1 MDISGFK
8 AIWDSITPE
17 QRKAKIEALTEIN
30 KLKQLC
36 YGKGYIEIGSDF
48 KSIKIL
54 QDNKDVKRLQQLFE
68 KAGIRGVE
76 WKLEEQKTS

>member
-17 QRKAKIEALTEIN
+17 QRKVKIEALKEIN
-30 KLKQLC
+30 NLKQLC
-36 YGKGYIEIGSDF
+36 YGKGFIEIGSDF

-54 QDNKDVKRLQQLFE
+54 QNNKEVKRLQQLFQ
-68 KAGIRGVE
+68 KAGISGVE
-76 WKLEEQKTS
+76 WKKEDM

>member
-17 QRKAKIEALTEIN
+17 QRKVKIEALKEIN
-30 KLKQLC
+30 NLKQLC
-36 YGKGYIEIGSDF
+36 YGKGFIEIGSDF

-54 QDNKDVKRLQQLFE
+54 QNNKDVKRLQQLFE

-76 WKLEEQKTS
+76 WN

>member
-8 AIWDSITPE
+8 AIWESMTPE
-17 QRKAKIEALTEIN
+17 ERKAKIEALTEFG

-36 YGKGYIEIGSDF
+36 YGKGFIEIGSDF

-54 QDNKDVKRLQQLFE
+54 KNTKEVQRLKMLFE
-68 KAGIRGVE
+68 KLGIRGVVFT
-76 WKLEEQKTS
+76 KD

>member
-8 AIWDSITPE
+8 AIFDSMTPE
-17 QRKAKIEALTEIN
+17 ERKAKIDALTEIN

-54 QDNKDVKRLQQLFE
+54 QDNKEVKKLQQLFE

-76 WKLEEQKTS
+76 WTE

>member
-17 QRKAKIEALTEIN
+17 QRKVKIEALKEIN
-30 KLKQLC
+30 NLKQLC
-36 YGKGYIEIGSDF
+36 YGKGFIEIGSDF

-54 QDNKDVKRLQQLFE
+54 QNNKEVKRLQQLFE
-68 KAGIRGVE
+68 KAGISGVE
-76 WKLEEQKTS
+76 WKKEEM

>member
-17 QRKAKIEALTEIN
+17 QRKVKIEALKEIN
-30 KLKQLC
+30 NLKQLC
-36 YGKGYIEIGSDF
+36 YGKGFIEIGSDF

-54 QDNKDVKRLQQLFE
+54 QNNKDVKRLQQLFE
-68 KAGIRGVE
+68 TAGISGVE
-76 WKLEEQKTS
+76 WKNE

>member
-8 AIWDSITPE
+8 AIFESMTPE
-17 QRKAKIEALTEIN
+17 ERKTKIEALTEIN
-30 KLKQLC
+30 KLKQFC
-36 YGKGYIEIGSDF
+36 YGKGFIEIGSDF

-54 QDNKDVKRLQQLFE
+54 QNNKEVKRLQQLFE

-76 WKLEEQKTS
+76 WKNE

>member
-8 AIWDSITPE
+8 AIFDSMTPE
-17 QRKAKIEALTEIN
+17 ERKAKIDALTEIN

-54 QDNKDVKRLQQLFE
+54 RLTKEVKRLQQLFE
-68 KAGIRGVE
+68 KAGIRGIA
-76 WKLEEQKTS
+76 WIK

>member
-8 AIWDSITPE
+8 AIFESMTPE
-17 QRKAKIEALTEIN
+17 ERKAKIEALTEIN

-36 YGKGYIEIGSDF
+36 YGKGFIEIGSDF

-54 QDNKDVKRLQQLFE
+54 QSTKEVKRLQQLFE

-76 WKLEEQKTS
+76 WKEQ

>member
-1 MDISGFK
+1 MDLSGFK
-8 AIWDSITPE
+8 AIFDSMTPE
-17 QRKAKIEALTEIN
+17 ERKAKIDALTEIN

-54 QDNKDVKRLQQLFE
+54 KNTKEVKRLQQLFE

-76 WKLEEQKTS
+76 WTK

>member
-8 AIWDSITPE
+8 AIFDSMTPE
-17 QRKAKIEALTEIN
+17 ERKAKIEALTEIN

-36 YGKGYIEIGSDF
+36 YGKGYIEIDSNF

-54 QDNKDVKRLQQLFE
+54 QKTKEVKRLQQLFE
-68 KAGIRGVE
+68 KVGIRGVE
-76 WKLEEQKTS
+76 WTE

>member
-17 QRKAKIEALTEIN
+17 QRKVKIEALKEIN
-30 KLKQLC
+30 NLKQLC
-36 YGKGYIEIGSDF
+36 YGKGFIEIGSDF

-54 QDNKDVKRLQQLFE
+54 QNNKEVKRLQQLFE
-68 KAGIRGVE
+68 KAGISGVE
-76 WKLEEQKTS
+76 WKKEDM

>member
-8 AIWDSITPE
+8 AIWDSMTPE
-17 QRKAKIEALTEIN
+17 ERQDKIRLLTEIN

-54 QDNKDVKRLQQLFE
+54 QLTKEVKHLQELFK
-68 KAGIRGVE
+68 KADIRGVE
-76 WKLEEQKTS
+76 WKE

>member
-8 AIWDSITPE
+8 AIFDSMTPE
-17 QRKAKIEALTEIN
+17 ERKAKIDALTEIN

-48 KSIKIL
+48 KRNKIL
-54 QDNKDVKRLQQLFE
+54 QNNKEVKRLQQLFE
-68 KAGIRGVE
+68 KAGIKGVE
-76 WKLEEQKTS
+76 WIK

>member
-8 AIWDSITPE
+8 AIFDSMTPE
-17 QRKAKIEALTEIN
+17 DRKAKIDALTEIN
-30 KLKQLC
+30 KLKQFC
-36 YGKGYIEIGSDF
+36 YGKGFIEIDSDF

-54 QDNKDVKRLQQLFE
+54 QNTKEVKRLQELFE

-76 WKLEEQKTS
+76 WKNE

>member
-8 AIWDSITPE
+8 AIFDSMTPE
-17 QRKAKIEALTEIN
+17 ERKAKIDALTEIN

-54 QDNKDVKRLQQLFE
+54 QDNKEVKKLQQLFE

-76 WKLEEQKTS
+76 WKE

>member
-17 QRKAKIEALTEIN
+17 QRKVKIEALKEIN
-30 KLKQLC
+30 KLKQFC

-54 QDNKDVKRLQQLFE
+54 QNNKEVKRLKQLFQ
-68 KAGIRGVE
+68 KAGISGVE
-76 WKLEEQKTS
+76 WKK

>member
-8 AIWDSITPE
+8 AIWESMTPE
-17 QRKAKIEALTEIN
+17 ERKAKIEALTEFG

-54 QDNKDVKRLQQLFE
+54 KNTKEVQRLKNLFE
-68 KAGIRGVE
+68 KLGIRGVE
-76 WKLEEQKTS
+76 WHE

>member
-17 QRKAKIEALTEIN
+17 QRKVKIEALKEIN
-30 KLKQLC
+30 NLKQLC
-36 YGKGYIEIGSDF
+36 YGKGFIEIGSDF

-54 QDNKDVKRLQQLFE
+54 QNNKDVKRLQELF
-68 KAGIRGVE
+68 KTAGISGVE
-76 WKLEEQKTS
+76 WKNE

>member
-8 AIWDSITPE
+8 AIFESMTPE
-17 QRKAKIEALTEIN
+17 ERQEKIKALTEIN
-30 KLKQLC
+30 KLKQYC
-36 YGKGYIEIGSDF
+36 WGKGFIKIDEDF

-54 QDNKDVKRLQQLFE
+54 QLTKEVKRLQQLFE

-76 WKLEEQKTS
+76 WKEEEI

>member
-8 AIWDSITPE
+8 AICNSITPE
-17 QRKAKIEALTEIN
+17 QRKAKIDALTEIN

-54 QDNKDVKRLQQLFE
+54 QNNKEVKRLQQLFE

-76 WKLEEQKTS
+76 WRK

>member
-17 QRKAKIEALTEIN
+17 QRKVKIEALKEIN
-30 KLKQLC
+30 NLKQLC

-54 QDNKDVKRLQQLFE
+54 QNTKEVKRLQQLFE
-68 KAGIRGVE
+68 KAGISGVE
-76 WKLEEQKTS
+76 WKNE

>member
-8 AIWDSITPE
+8 AIWDSMTPE
-17 QRKAKIEALTEIN
+17 ERQQKIKALTEIN
-30 KLKQLC
+30 KLNQYC
-36 YGKGYIEIGSDF
+36 WGKGFIKIGEDF

-54 QDNKDVKRLQQLFE
+54 QSTKEVKHLQELFK

-76 WKLEEQKTS
+76 WIE